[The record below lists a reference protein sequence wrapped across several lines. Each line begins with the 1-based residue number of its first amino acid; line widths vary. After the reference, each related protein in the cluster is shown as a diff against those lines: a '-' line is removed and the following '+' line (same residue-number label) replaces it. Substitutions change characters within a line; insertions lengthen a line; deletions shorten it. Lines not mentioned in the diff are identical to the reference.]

1 MDSDL
6 IRAAKE
12 GDLKKVKGLIFQEG
26 RALIHAAENGHLD
39 VVKYLISAGVNPRVE
54 DGRALGVAAY
64 YGHLDVVKYLY
75 SQGVTKFS
83 RDEALGEAAGGGH
96 LDIIQYLLQQGVDV
110 NALEGQALINAAWAG
125 NLPIVKFL
133 VAKGA
138 DLHAQEDRVITDAI
152 EEKRLEV
159 AMYLLPLLTPQS
171 REKALRLAMET
182 KSSKILEFLT
192 DIYPG
197 LLPPQEAVSKHNR
210 DRLLVAK
217 HILPVHTLAEMVAS
231 YY

>member
-6 IRAAKE
+6 IRAAKA
-12 GDLKKVKGLIFQEG
+12 GDLKKIRGLIFQEG

-39 VVKYLISAGVNPRVE
+39 VVKYLISVGVNPRVE
-54 DGRALGVAAY
+54 DGRALGDAAY
-64 YGHLDVVKYLY
+64 HGHLDVVKYLY
-75 SQGVTKFS
+75 SQGVTEFS

-96 LDIIQYLLQQGVDV
+96 LNIVQYLLEQGVDV

-138 DLHAQEDRVITDAI
+138 DLHAQEDQAITDAI
-152 EEKRLEV
+152 EEKRLRV
-159 AMYLLPLLTPQS
+159 AMYLLPLLTPQG
-171 REKALRLAMET
+171 REKALRLAIEA
-182 KSSKILEFLT
+182 KSSEILEFLT
-192 DIYPG
+192 DTYPE
-197 LLPPQEAVSKHNR
+197 LHPQQETVSKQDR
-210 DRLLVAK
+210 DRLLAAK
-217 HILPVHTLAEMVAS
+217 HILPIRTLAEMVTS